1 MILIKNQA
9 TSHSG
14 RGRPS
19 FFRHVAWTKHPRV
32 WLSDISSHQISDLTW
47 GLAKAGTTVE
57 SLPEQAAGIVSLK
70 VCLCVC
76 QLSSFLSVLPFFLP
90 QSLLEPNS
98 VKWVS
103 KLKKKHP
110 VVVLNLLVLG
120 QRDPECYDF
129 DGRGSAQPEFVGGV
143 ISGWLILV
151 LLGWK
156 NTGFQWGLAKIS
168 KFPNFCLKPT
178 SQDIQLGWA
187 GFT

>member
-1 MILIKNQA
+1 MIKYPPDQWPDVGACKGWHNCGIFA
-9 TSHSG
+9 
-14 RGRPS
+14 R
-19 FFRHVAWTKHPRV
+19 
-32 WLSDISSHQISDLTW
+32 
-47 GLAKAGTTVE
+47 AGSRDSVLE
-57 SLPEQAAGIVSLK
+57 SVSL
-70 VCLCVC
+70 CVST
-76 QLSSFLSVLPFFLP
+76 LLFFIRFALFLP

-168 KFPNFCLKPT
+168 KFPNFCLNQHLKT
-178 SQDIQLGWA
+178 SNLGEQGSLRDNLGWQWNEY
-187 GFT
+187 